1 MLFNFAYH
9 GHIFG
14 LDGKLILLKE
24 RLLCC
29 SCLTLA
35 RCSLKVLAGMS
46 VYYCKVIF
54 ITKVKKVEAIK
65 NSHYEKVLPQ
75 ISTEMFI
82 FCRQLA
88 MV

>member
-1 MLFNFAYH
+1 MLFNFSYH

-14 LDGKLILLKE
+14 LDGKWILLE

-29 SCLTLA
+29 SRLIFA
-35 RCSLKVLAGMS
+35 HCSLKVLAGMS

-54 ITKVKKVEAIK
+54 ITKVIQVEAIK
-65 NSHYEKVLPQ
+65 SSHYKKVLPQ

-82 FCRQLA
+82 FCR
-88 MV
+88 